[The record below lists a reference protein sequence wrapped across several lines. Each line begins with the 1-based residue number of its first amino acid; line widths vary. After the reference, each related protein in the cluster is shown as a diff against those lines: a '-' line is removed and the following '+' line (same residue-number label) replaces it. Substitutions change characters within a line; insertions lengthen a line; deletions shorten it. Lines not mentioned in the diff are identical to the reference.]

1 MWRQDF
7 MRLFRAGVNQVEFVP
22 ENEEQPVVIAE
33 PDRIG
38 AEVSDP
44 LISPRGKRIGEDA
57 ASAFG

>member
-1 MWRQDF
+1 